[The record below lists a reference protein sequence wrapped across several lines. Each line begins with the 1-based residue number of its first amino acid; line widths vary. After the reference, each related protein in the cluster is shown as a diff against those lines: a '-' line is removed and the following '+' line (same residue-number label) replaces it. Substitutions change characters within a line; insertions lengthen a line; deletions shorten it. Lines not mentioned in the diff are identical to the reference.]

1 MIEFKPQI
9 KDNLVIYTSH
19 ENNVQTGRVTLTL
32 DTATRSTLHL
42 VEADSEETA
51 EGLIRSALTAA
62 ANRNIFVCDYIAENY
77 KEVARRLG
85 FTDNK
90 DKLYGE
96 IPFLLS
102 GCCGCQH
109 NKMS

>member
-9 KDNLVIYTSH
+9 KDNLVIYSSY
-19 ENNVQTGRVTLTL
+19 ENDKQTGRVTLTL

-42 VEADSEETA
+42 VEADNDETA

-62 ANRNIFVCDYIAENY
+62 ANRNIFACDYIAENY
-77 KEVARRLG
+77 KEIAKRLG

-90 DKLYGE
+90 GKLYGE
-96 IPFLLS
+96 IPFLLG
-102 GCCGCQH
+102 GCCGCKYNQ
-109 NKMS
+109 MS

>member
-9 KDNLVIYTSH
+9 KNNLIIYTSH
-19 ENNVQTGRVTLTL
+19 ENDKQTGRVTLTL

-42 VEADSEETA
+42 IEADNEETA

-62 ANRNIFVCDYIAENY
+62 GNRNSFACDYIADNY
-77 KEVARRLG
+77 KDVAVRLG
-85 FTDNK
+85 FAEKNG
-90 DKLYGE
+90 KLYGE

-102 GCCGCQH
+102 GCCGCKH